1 MIFFSHFIFH
11 ICRENQ
17 TNPPYHIEGELL
29 LFIVKKT
36 FVEKEEVAMIRL
48 YRKGRFRVFN

>member
-29 LFIVKKT
+29 LFIVKKN
-36 FVEKEEVAMIRL
+36 FC
-48 YRKGRFRVFN
+48 RKRGGGDDSALSER